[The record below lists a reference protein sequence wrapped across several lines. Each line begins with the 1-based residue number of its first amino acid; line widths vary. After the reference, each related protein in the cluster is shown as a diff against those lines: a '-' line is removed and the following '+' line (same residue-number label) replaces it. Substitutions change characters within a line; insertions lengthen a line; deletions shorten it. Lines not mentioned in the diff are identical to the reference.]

1 MKHNIF
7 EDNSSSMNL
16 QINPADITEQ
26 VDFIE
31 EILEKEP
38 PNKSIQFNVEWYKHF
53 SAIKSLTID
62 DYCEKCDKTSSF
74 VSKDA
79 HTSFETFYHSYDMPH
94 IDDYRNQTERT
105 PICIKINL
113 QCAKCREAHFIS
125 LLFKG
130 DNIVK
135 IGQYPSFAGKEKHEL
150 ERYKNIIAKYYIELI
165 RSVNAYSQHM
175 GIAAFV
181 YLRRIYEHIVEKE
194 YAELPDS
201 TKKSNA
207 SFDDKMKAV
216 DKKIHIIPN
225 ELDSQKSKIYSILS
239 KGIHEYE
246 EDECYELYPMM
257 KVIII
262 MMLDRYLS
270 EKERKKQ
277 LKDITETL
285 KSK

>member
-62 DYCEKCDKTSSF
+62 DY
-74 VSKDA
+74 
-79 HTSFETFYHSYDMPH
+79 
-94 IDDYRNQTERT
+94 RNQTERT
-105 PICIKINL
+105 PICITINL